1 VTDLTMPRG
10 DSRTIELTQPL
21 EGDGLTPTDFTT
33 YQNVW
38 FTVKKMVTDADG
50 AAVMQKTLGNG
61 IAVVS
66 SDHTRLRITIN
77 PADTANL
84 TITGQSL
91 VLLYDVQTKDSGG
104 NINTPASGSIIL
116 TPDITLT
123 R

>member
-21 EGDGLTPTDFTT
+21 EGDGL
-33 YQNVW
+33 
-38 FTVKKMVTDADG
+38 TVKKMVTDADG